1 MKNGQLAAPEFHA
14 VGACRPDPHSHRF
27 VNIGPCYSRA
37 HDALAQLQAVLKD
50 RFDINS
56 EINQRSGGD
65 FPRDL
70 TIELDKQRDLAGSM
84 QKMAAITRQR
94 ETEEAPNM
102 PESLVEDIK
111 YGNALA
117 QRDAEKEIPYRQ

>member
-1 MKNGQLAAPEFHA
+1 M
-14 VGACRPDPHSHRF
+14 
-27 VNIGPCYSRA
+27 
-37 HDALAQLQAVLKD
+37 LKD